1 MEEPDNPQHLMQII
15 EMIGRDDFLMFA
27 TDYPHWD
34 FDAPDCTLPKVVP
47 EAKRRSIFFGNAEA
61 FYALD

>member
-1 MEEPDNPQHLMQII
+1 
-15 EMIGRDDFLMFA
+15 MFA

-34 FDAPDCTLPKVVP
+34 FDAPDRTLPKVVP
-47 EAKRRSIFFGNAEA
+47 EAKRRGIFSGNAEA

>member
-1 MEEPDNPQHLMQII
+1 MQII

-34 FDAPDCTLPKVVP
+34 FDAPNRTLPKVVP
-47 EAKRRSIFFGNAEA
+47 EAMRRGILSGNAEA
-61 FYALD
+61 FYVLD